1 MLTPRA
7 YLSQDSHIIR
17 YGSIESAQGDSGPLN
32 ALEASVTT
40 LRDDFLDVCRAGSLL
55 DYLGPILDVV
65 KSSET
70 SGRLT
75 AAALQGVQ
83 RILERDLIGR
93 WGGLGGPG
101 GETVTSGSVGHA
113 SGAPSAIRTIG
124 GQGESGAPGA
134 SGVSG
139 SIVSSRAED
148 VAVGVRM
155 IAEAVT
161 QCKFESSRTD
171 QDECVL
177 DRILDV
183 FTALIQCPQSK
194 YLRHE
199 DVVAVFQACYRIGH
213 MRTDRGKHSSSILTQ
228 SSQRA
233 MKAFVQAIFS
243 RVGRGELVE
252 VVTRGAA
259 TDDEYA
265 ELQGTKSPLSVVSRQ
280 LVDLDDDEDDENDGD
295 DGDDGDEVVES
306 RSGED
311 DDKEKRTKASDELSK
326 EETPEDG
333 PGGPHQESGDPGSPR
348 HEQPVTVSVSVRTE
362 SASPAR
368 AVNTT
373 DAADHIHS
381 TAKPQPENYGVP
393 ALAEVLAFIIS
404 MIGSKPSK
412 HYPELPLAGLELVC
426 TCIRACTSPYDGS
439 RPLPTSLM
447 LQLKQDLF
455 RALFSASS
463 HGVNQSRSLTAI
475 CQVGVL
481 LYALYRDSMLPQVD
495 ALVSLLI
502 LPIAESSKQLVLR
515 RTALEG
521 LLDFCRQPGFLA
533 TMFVNCDCR
542 IGGVGGIGE
551 SLFKRICAVISDS
564 ASVRDEEGLPKFHG
578 VAMEGIR
585 TVFDAISDI
594 RDDLHSKT
602 GASHGHAHGYSHS
615 RKSSFGFGGQDPSK
629 REYVDIWTPL
639 CAGDLLDDELSSAS
653 PTTSLS
659 GSSLRPSPIANERQL
674 KSLLVSVADRFNE
687 SQKKGLEYC
696 QEVKL
701 LPTPLTAR
709 AVARFLKGCPGLSK
723 SAIGEVLGERDQ
735 FYEEIREEFCDTFNF
750 GGMRF
755 DVALRLFMDA
765 FRPPGE
771 GQKIDR
777 IVQSFGKKYFEQVPK
792 SGLRSADAA
801 YVLAFSVIMLNTDL
815 HNTQNKRKMTL
826 EDFGRINRN
835 TNEGDPM
842 PAELLSSI
850 YAAISVDEFKISSEC
865 SAADLSHQAV
875 FWATLAEVSAKP
887 RGRPVNDAAMV
898 QALYEMRREVFVD
911 AWGSALGA
919 ISSILDA
926 SANPK
931 TVKNATATLSV
942 AADLGYRYRIE
953 NVIDQVLEVLVK
965 YTSALDY
972 PEQSTSPKPS
982 LAYGASIKAR
992 SSVETMFK
1000 IADMYGDSI
1009 KSGWA
1014 CIVSTVMKVFAAE
1027 LLTPEIIAV
1036 DGESME
1042 QVAERMPK
1050 PRPRNKGP
1058 SSSIFTRAINSL
1070 ISIEADGDLAYA
1082 NAGGE
1087 MLRDMAKKSI
1097 SSCSIESL
1105 VNDSKFLIVESLIEL
1120 ISAIIA
1126 SGKAA
1131 LALAKTDGTGGSNAA
1146 PIDTAEL
1153 ALELLFSLSLRN
1165 RDRIT
1170 LFWPRIH
1177 EFLAVCTSQDSS
1189 DAKDFTV
1196 LNKRAIEGLMRICQ
1210 RLLPYKEDT
1219 ADMLLGSLSLVGE
1232 MRPRIVWE
1240 LAPSISNEL
1249 VTLLSQSAPHIRTE
1263 TGWRTIAILIRI
1275 SASREEVLPHA
1286 LQALQLACQNPQAV
1300 STESYI
1306 PLLETCLQLID
1317 GFKGVNPEVA
1327 VECLEC
1333 ADALFSWL
1341 SSSCSTSQTSSTS
1354 GAGTPAGQ
1362 PLTINGTNGTNVT
1375 KLASTTII
1383 ASTTTTA
1390 SATVLDL
1397 WLTTVGI
1404 LTKGLC
1410 RESSGKI
1417 RHTSV
1422 EALHRMLISSSSLNL
1437 PPDMW
1442 VQTLRELVLPLVSDF
1457 SKAVAASS
1465 RKKSLPE
1472 HIKSLQ
1478 MAIDMLTNVL
1488 IKYTWTIAVDN
1499 DFGALWEST
1508 FVVLREAATSSHDRA
1523 TSDMVRER
1531 TQTLLSSLKADGTL
1545 CETWKDG
1552 AGNDLW
1558 TVTKTG
1564 ACAIPGIE
1572 AGSLFASVVDRGA
1585 DRSAPLMQPDHPV
1598 APQEDAKAGQ
1608 PTQASQEP
1616 AALAEMKA
1624 NTASDATQQ
1633 SNAESEEPPTCQQS

>member
-1 MLTPRA
+1 M
-7 YLSQDSHIIR
+7 
-17 YGSIESAQGDSGPLN
+17 
-32 ALEASVTT
+32 TT
-40 LRDDFLDVCRAGSLL
+40 LRDEFLDVCRAGGLSDVLE
-55 DYLGPILDVV
+55 PFLDVV
-65 KSSET
+65 RSPET
-70 SGRLT
+70 SGSLT

-83 RILERDLIGR
+83 RMLECDVIGQ
-93 WGGLGGPG
+93 WGAGGLAGP
-101 GETVTSGSVGHA
+101 E
-113 SGAPSAIRTIG
+113 GALP
-124 GQGESGAPGA
+124 P
-134 SGVSG
+134 
-139 SIVSSRAED
+139 RAED
-148 VAVGVRM
+148 VAAGVRM

-183 FTALIQCPQSK
+183 FVSLVRSPQGEF
-194 YLRHE
+194 LRHE
-199 DVVAVFQACYRIGH
+199 DLTAVFQACYRIGH

-233 MKAFVQAIFS
+233 ITALVEAVFS

-252 VVTRGAA
+252 AA
-259 TDDEYA
+259 TIVDADNGD
-265 ELQGTKSPLSVVSRQ
+265 LQGTKSPLSVVSRQ
-280 LVDLDDDEDDENDGD
+280 LVGLEDDDEEDE
-295 DGDDGDEVVES
+295 DETVGADEAES
-306 RSGED
+306 SR
-311 DDKEKRTKASDELSK
+311 
-326 EETPEDG
+326 PEDG
-333 PGGPHQESGDPGSPR
+333 SGASAKASAEPAEGAADESSPVPHRAQEAGGKGDLGPLADFGVSNDGSDRATEHADELGASGDRKDALQHGEHGEHGE
-348 HEQPVTVSVSVRTE
+348 HEPSQPPPMTVSVSVPSAPVSIRAE
-362 SASPAR
+362 SNLPSP
-368 AVNTT
+368 T
-373 DAADHIHS
+373 S
-381 TAKPQPENYGVP
+381 KPQSSNYGVP
-393 ALAEVLAFIIS
+393 ALTEVLGFIIS

-412 HYPELPLAGLELVC
+412 HFPELPLAGIELVS
-426 TCIRACTSPYDGS
+426 TCIRACMRRNHNGGAFH
-439 RPLPTSLM
+439 PLPRSLM
-447 LQLKQDLF
+447 AQLKQDLLQ
-455 RALFSASS
+455 ALFSAAS
-463 HGVNQSRSLTAI
+463 HGVHQSKCLAAI
-475 CQVGVL
+475 CQVGIM
-481 LYALYRDSMLPQVD
+481 LYALFRDSMLPQIE

-502 LPIAESSKQLVLR
+502 LPVAESSKRLLLR

-533 TMFVNCDCR
+533 TTYVNCDCR
-542 IGGVGGIGE
+542 IGGVGGIGDD
-551 SLFKRICAVISDS
+551 LFKRICTVISQS
-564 ASVRDEEGLPKFHG
+564 ARVIDEEGQPKFHG
-578 VAMEGIR
+578 IAMEGIR
-585 TVFDAISDI
+585 VVFDAINDI
-594 RDDLHSKT
+594 RDDVHSKA
-602 GASHGHAHGYSHS
+602 GAPLGHSYGHS
-615 RKSSFGFGGQDPSK
+615 RRPSVGFGEGLST

-639 CAGDLLDDELSSAS
+639 CAGELLSEIPSSSAS
-653 PTTSLS
+653 SA
-659 GSSLRPSPIANERQL
+659 IASEKEL
-674 KSLLVSVADRFNE
+674 MTLLASVAERFNE
-687 SQKKGLEYC
+687 NQKKGLEYC
-696 QEVKL
+696 QEVGL
-701 LPTPLTAR
+701 LPTPLAAR
-709 AVARFLKGCPGLSK
+709 AVSRFLKGCPGLSK
-723 SAIGEVLGERDQ
+723 AAIGEVLGEREQ

-750 GGMRF
+750 AGLRF

-777 IVQSFGKKYFEQVPK
+777 IVQSFGKKYYEQVPK
-792 SGLRSADAA
+792 AGLKSADAA

-826 EDFGRINRN
+826 EDFARINRN

-875 FWATLAEVSAKP
+875 FWATLAEMSAKP
-887 RGRPVNDAAMV
+887 RGQPVDDAAMSR
-898 QALYEMRREVFVD
+898 ALLEMRREIFAD
-911 AWGSALGA
+911 AWESALGA

-926 SANPK
+926 SSNPK

-942 AADLGYRYRIE
+942 AADLGYRHKIDG
-953 NVIDQVLEVLVK
+953 VVDQVLETLVEH
-965 YTSALDY
+965 TSALDY
-972 PEQSTSPKPS
+972 RPDQSPSTKPS

-1009 KSGWA
+1009 KNGWA
-1014 CIVSTVMKVFAAE
+1014 CIVATVMKVFAAE

-1042 QVAERMPK
+1042 LATARMPK
-1050 PRPRNKGP
+1050 PRPRNKGQ
-1058 SSSIFTRAINSL
+1058 SGSIFTRAINSL

-1082 NAGGE
+1082 NAGSE

-1131 LALAKTDGTGGSNAA
+1131 LALATAEGAGGSTTA
-1146 PIDTAEL
+1146 PTDTAEL

-1177 EFLAVCTSQDSS
+1177 EFLAICTSQES
-1189 DAKDFTV
+1189 ANVQGFAV

-1232 MRPRIVWE
+1232 MQPSVVWE
-1240 LAPSISNEL
+1240 LAPSISTEL
-1249 VTLLSQSAPHIRTE
+1249 ITLLSQSAPHIRTE

-1275 SASREEVLPHA
+1275 SASREEVLSHS
-1286 LQALQLACQNPQAV
+1286 LQALQLACQNPDAV

-1317 GFKGVNPEVA
+1317 GFKGSNPDLAAEF
-1327 VECLEC
+1327 LEC
-1333 ADALFSWL
+1333 ADALFAWL
-1341 SSSCSTSQTSSTS
+1341 SSSS
-1354 GAGTPAGQ
+1354 TPART
-1362 PLTINGTNGTNVT
+1362 P
-1375 KLASTTII
+1375 
-1383 ASTTTTA
+1383 TA

-1410 RESSGKI
+1410 RESSGKL
-1417 RHTSV
+1417 RHASID
-1422 EALHRMLISSSSLNL
+1422 ALHRMLIGSSSLNL

-1457 SKAVAASS
+1457 SKAVAASA

-1478 MAIDMLTNVL
+1478 MAIDMLTSVL
-1488 IKYTWTIAVDN
+1488 VKYTRLISDDN
-1499 DFGALWEST
+1499 DFGSVWELT
-1508 FVVLREAATSSHDRA
+1508 FVVLRESTTSLSSTDKA
-1523 TSDMVRER
+1523 SAEKIREGAK
-1531 TQTLLSSLKADGTL
+1531 TLLSSLKADGTL

-1552 AGNDLW
+1552 AGKDLW
-1558 TVTKTG
+1558 VVTRTG
-1564 ACAIPGIE
+1564 TATMPGL
-1572 AGSLFASVVDRGA
+1572 GVDSLFVNGSVTAPGTAPGTAPAIDPAVPIAPTPPIAPAS
-1585 DRSAPLMQPDHPV
+1585 
-1598 APQEDAKAGQ
+1598 Q
-1608 PTQASQEP
+1608 PTASHEVAGTDEQKQP
-1616 AALAEMKA
+1616 TPDGTSNA
-1624 NTASDATQQ
+1624 NTEGA
-1633 SNAESEEPPTCQQS
+1633 EPPACQQS

>member
-1 MLTPRA
+1 M
-7 YLSQDSHIIR
+7 
-17 YGSIESAQGDSGPLN
+17 
-32 ALEASVTT
+32 TT
-40 LRDDFLDVCRAGSLL
+40 LRDEFLDICRAGGLS
-55 DYLGPILDVV
+55 DFLGPFLDVV
-65 KSSET
+65 KSPET

-83 RILERDLIGR
+83 RILECDLIGQ
-93 WGGLGGPG
+93 WGAGGLAGAADGPA
-101 GETVTSGSVGHA
+101 A
-113 SGAPSAIRTIG
+113 SC
-124 GQGESGAPGA
+124 
-134 SGVSG
+134 
-139 SIVSSRAED
+139 AED
-148 VAVGVRM
+148 VAAGVRM
-155 IAEAVT
+155 IAESVT

-183 FTALIQCPQSK
+183 FVALVKSPQGK
-194 YLRHE
+194 FLRHE
-199 DVVAVFQACYRIGH
+199 DVIAVFQACYRIGH

-233 MKAFVQAIFS
+233 MISLVEAVFS

-252 VVTRGAA
+252 A
-259 TDDEYA
+259 TAVMAVDDG
-265 ELQGTKSPLSVVSRQ
+265 ELQGAKSPLSVVSRQ
-280 LVDLDDDEDDENDGD
+280 LVGLEDEDDEEDG
-295 DGDDGDEVVES
+295 
-306 RSGED
+306 GED
-311 DDKEKRTKASDELSK
+311 EA
-326 EETPEDG
+326 
-333 PGGPHQESGDPGSPR
+333 ESGDGQGNGAPAEASGDPSTRGAADGGSPGPPGER
-348 HEQPVTVSVSVRTE
+348 AGGAVGLACSTDSRVSSDKNDRAVERSEGVDPTAGQNSTVEQEQQERGQQQHQEPPPVTVSVSVPSAPLSVRTE
-362 SASPAR
+362 SNLPSP
-368 AVNTT
+368 T
-373 DAADHIHS
+373 S
-381 TAKPQPENYGVP
+381 KPQSSNYGVP
-393 ALAEVLAFIIS
+393 ALAEVMAFIVS

-412 HYPELPLAGLELVC
+412 HYPELPLAGLELVS
-426 TCIRACTSPYDGS
+426 TCIRACVNRRSGGAAH
-439 RPLPTSLM
+439 PLPRSLM
-447 LQLKQDLF
+447 VQLKQDLF
-455 RALFSASS
+455 RALFSAAS
-463 HGVNQSRSLTAI
+463 HGVHQSRCLAAI
-475 CQVGVL
+475 CQVGL
-481 LYALYRDSMLPQVD
+481 LMYALYRDSMLPQIE

-502 LPIAESSKQLVLR
+502 MPVAESSKRLLLR

-533 TMFVNCDCR
+533 TTYVNCDCR
-542 IGGVGGIGE
+542 IGGVGGIGDG
-551 SLFKRICAVISDS
+551 LFKRICAVISES
-564 ASVRDEEGLPKFHG
+564 AKVVDEEGQPKFHG
-578 VAMEGIR
+578 VAMEGTRI
-585 TVFDAISDI
+585 VFDAISDI
-594 RDDLHSKT
+594 RDDLHSKP
-602 GASHGHAHGYSHS
+602 GASLAHAYGHS
-615 RKSSFGFGGQDPSK
+615 RKPSLGFGEGPSA

-639 CAGDLLDDELSSAS
+639 CAGELLSDMPSSSAS
-653 PTTSLS
+653 SSASLA
-659 GSSLRPSPIANERQL
+659 SSSAIASEKEL
-674 KSLLVSVADRFNE
+674 MGLLASVADRFNE
-687 SQKKGLEYC
+687 SQKRGLEYC

-723 SAIGEVLGERDQ
+723 PAIGEVLGEREQ

-750 GGMRF
+750 GGLRF

-777 IVQSFGKKYFEQVPK
+777 IVQSFGKKYYEQVPK
-792 SGLRSADAA
+792 SGLKSADAA

-875 FWATLAEVSAKP
+875 FWATLAEMSAKP
-887 RGRPVNDAAMV
+887 RGQPVDDAAMCR
-898 QALYEMRREVFVD
+898 ALLELRREIFAD
-911 AWGSALGA
+911 AWESALGA

-926 SANPK
+926 SSNPK
-931 TVKNATATLSV
+931 TVKNATETLLV
-942 AADLGYRYRIE
+942 AAELGYRHKIDR
-953 NVIDQVLEVLVK
+953 VIDQVLETLVGH
-965 YTSALDY
+965 TSALDY
-972 PEQSTSPKPS
+972 LPDQAPSTKPS

-1009 KSGWA
+1009 KSGWT
-1014 CIVSTVMKVFAAE
+1014 CIVATVMKVFAAE

-1042 QVAERMPK
+1042 QATARMPK
-1050 PRPRNKGP
+1050 PRPRNRGQ
-1058 SSSIFTRAINSL
+1058 SGSIFTRAINSL

-1120 ISAIIA
+1120 ISAIIE

-1131 LALAKTDGTGGSNAA
+1131 LALATAEGAGGSNAA
-1146 PIDTAEL
+1146 PTDTAEL

-1177 EFLAVCTSQDSS
+1177 EFLAICTSQDS
-1189 DAKDFTV
+1189 AGVQGFAV
-1196 LNKRAIEGLMRICQ
+1196 LNQRAIEGLMRICQ

-1232 MRPRIVWE
+1232 MQPRVVWE
-1240 LAPSISNEL
+1240 LAPSISTEL
-1249 VTLLSQSAPHIRTE
+1249 ITLLSQSAPHIRTE

-1275 SASREEVLPHA
+1275 SASREEVLPYS
-1286 LQALQLACQNPQAV
+1286 LQALQLACQNPDAV

-1317 GFKGVNPEVA
+1317 GFKGTNPDLAAEF
-1327 VECLEC
+1327 LEC
-1333 ADALFSWL
+1333 ADALFAWL
-1341 SSSCSTSQTSSTS
+1341 STSSAPARTS
-1354 GAGTPAGQ
+1354 AALATAAFAGSSELPDGKSMANNTSIS
-1362 PLTINGTNGTNVT
+1362 TIMN
-1375 KLASTTII
+1375 
-1383 ASTTTTA
+1383 TTTA

-1410 RESSGKI
+1410 RESSGKL
-1417 RHTSV
+1417 RHASV
-1422 EALHRMLISSSSLNL
+1422 DALHRMLIGSSSLNL

-1457 SKAVAASS
+1457 SEAVATSA
-1465 RKKSLPE
+1465 RKKSLPD

-1478 MAIDMLTNVL
+1478 MAIDMLTSVL
-1488 IKYTWTIAVDN
+1488 VKYTRAISDDN
-1499 DFGALWEST
+1499 DFGSVWEST
-1508 FVVLREAATSSHDRA
+1508 FVVLRESTTSSSDKA
-1523 TSDMVRER
+1523 TADMVREGAR
-1531 TQTLLSSLKADGTL
+1531 TLLSSLKADGTL
-1545 CETWKDG
+1545 CQTWKDG
-1552 AGNDLW
+1552 AGKDLW
-1558 TVTKTG
+1558 MVTKTG
-1564 ACAIPGIE
+1564 AGAVPGL
-1572 AGSLFASVVDRGA
+1572 GVDSLFTDTSAAAPGTLPALLPDASTVSQTAGTGEQKD
-1585 DRSAPLMQPDHPV
+1585 V
-1598 APQEDAKAGQ
+1598 AQ
-1608 PTQASQEP
+1608 PTTP
-1616 AALAEMKA
+1616 
-1624 NTASDATQQ
+1624 TDGT
-1633 SNAESEEPPTCQQS
+1633 SNASGSAEPPACQQS